1 MNQLRDFRC
10 SRRWLDHLLCWDGQR
25 AQQSPQFHRVTASL
39 DDEVRKIILR
49 PAVQSGILRGSHH
62 GTILHICLCTTVEP
76 VSHLDLILK
85 TTAVAGNSNF
95 ISDSRAT
102 AAHLIHCEGNFR
114 LKSKHE
120 TFFTSHVTFSFP
132 LYFLTGSLGACRHL
146 RAISKLQKRVNN
158 NNSQAYYHYTE
169 STTWGQSGEITTLSS
184 PLHMNQLRYYFKEF
198 QLMTTNVQQDATIHS
213 LFYL

>member
-1 MNQLRDFRC
+1 MNQLRDFMC

-25 AQQSPQFHRVTASL
+25 AQQSPQFHRDTVSL

-62 GTILHICLCTTVEP
+62 GTIVHIFLRTTVEP
-76 VSHLDLILK
+76 VSDLDLILK

-114 LKSKHE
+114 LKHE
-120 TFFTSHVTFSFP
+120 TFFYQPRYFLISLV
-132 LYFLTGSLGACRHL
+132 FLTGSLGVCRHL
-146 RAISKLQKRVNN
+146 RAISKFQKRVIN
-158 NNSQAYYHYTE
+158 NNSQAYHHFTE
-169 STTWGQSGEITTLSS
+169 STTWGQSGEITALSS
-184 PLHMNQLRYYFKEF
+184 PLHMSQLRYYFKEF
-198 QLMTTNVQQDATIHS
+198 QLMSINVQQDATKHS